1 MNPVAPQTPVSH
13 RWFANVGSGY
23 ADTAVGGLI
32 YLALTPIVI
41 RSVGVEAYGVWL
53 LSHAITFYLK
63 FFDFGC
69 GDAQVRLHARL
80 AVRQQPAALARLIVT
95 VAAALTVTGA
105 LAALVALGLAL
116 APADWWLETSTAL
129 AADFRVVLAIL
140 GVNLLVTIPGSAL
153 ENIYEGAQR
162 FDLLNARSIALRL
175 IAAVAQLGL
184 VLNGHGIVALAL
196 VELSV
201 SVLGLVIDLLMV
213 GRLYPGLLRTPV
225 RLHSRTWRHI
235 RKYSFWSA
243 IDDLVAEGTVNLDEI
258 LIATLLPIGLMTP
271 YAIAA
276 TMGGIALVAIGPLID
291 VLYPMIA
298 ALHARHQHSDLRS
311 LLERGTKG
319 MLALAMPLALF
330 IVVFGDAIITLW
342 IPEIAGAVSPAL
354 LAILCVNGLVSALL
368 STSTVM
374 LLAIGRVRLV
384 VGLTALEVLVEVT
397 LILLLAPRFGLF
409 GVAIGGLV
417 ANAGL
422 GLLVELPITCRL
434 VGLSAPGLLARS
446 ALRLLAAALPAT
458 LLAFWLGAQLQA
470 PQLLPLAIA
479 AVLVVLAW
487 IAGALLLGATAT
499 ERRELL
505 DVARA
510 WRAAPVSH

>member
-1 MNPVAPQTPVSH
+1 MIPVASHPPATH

-23 ADTAVGGLI
+23 ADAAVGGII

-80 AVRQQPAALARLIVT
+80 AARQQPAALARLIVT
-95 VAAALTVTGA
+95 VAAALTITGV

-116 APADWWLETSTAL
+116 APTGWWLETSTAL

-140 GVNLLVTIPGSAL
+140 GVNLLIAIPGSAL
-153 ENIYEGAQR
+153 ENVYEGAQR
-162 FDLLNARSIALRL
+162 FDLLNARSITLRL
-175 IAAVAQLGL
+175 LAAGAQLGL
-184 VLNGHGIVALAL
+184 VLNGHGIIALAL
-196 VELSV
+196 VEVVV
-201 SVLGLVIDLLMV
+201 SVLGLVIDLAVL

-225 RLHSRTWRHI
+225 RFHSRTWRHI

-243 IDDLVAEGTVNLDEI
+243 IDDLVAEGTINLDEI
-258 LIATLLPIGLMTP
+258 LIAALLPIGLMTP

-276 TMGGIALVAIGPLID
+276 TLGGIVLVAIGPLTD
-291 VLYPMIA
+291 VLYPMLA
-298 ALHARHQHSDLRS
+298 ALHARHQHTDLRAV
-311 LLERGTKG
+311 LERGTKG
-319 MLALAMPLALF
+319 MLAIAMPLALF
-330 IVVFGDAIITLW
+330 IAVFGDTIVTLW
-342 IPEIAGAVSPAL
+342 IPEIADDVSPAL
-354 LAILCVNGLVSALL
+354 LAILCLNGLVSALL

-374 LLAIGRVRLV
+374 LLAIGRIRLV
-384 VGLTALEVLVEVT
+384 VGLTVLEVLVEVA
-397 LILLLAPRFGLF
+397 LILLLAPRLGLV

-434 VGLSAPGLLARS
+434 VGLSTPGLLTRS
-446 ALRLLAAALPAT
+446 ALRLLVAALPAV
-458 LLAFWLGAQLQA
+458 LLAFWLSGQLAA
-470 PQLLPLAIA
+470 PQLLPLALAAALIA
-479 AVLVVLAW
+479 LAW
-487 IAGALLLGATAT
+487 VAGALLLGATAA

-505 DVARA
+505 DVART